1 MGNVT
6 ETISKMIETL
16 PESMQYGILDDIKAI
31 IAEKLDEAEWDAKFK
46 RNPEALI
53 AMAKKVKKEIAEG
66 KTTPMDYEKL

>member
-16 PESMQYGILDDIKAI
+16 PESMQYSIIDEIKVI
-31 IAEKLDEAEWDAKFK
+31 IAEKLDEAEWDVKFH
-46 RNPEALI
+46 RDSEALI

-66 KTTPMDYEKL
+66 KTKPMDYEKL